1 MIILAN
7 KFYLMIEKITF
18 EGYKGFKNSNELDI
32 KPMTVLIGKN
42 SSGKSA
48 IAKLPT
54 IIEESLSTTSK
65 NPILHT
71 VKGIELGAEFRDLLY
86 GRDIQGELKFKI
98 QNSENESIDVQI
110 NNSPTNNSPIITKW
124 EYLQADGTK
133 IYIDPSKIKDATF
146 EGILPTDIEDLK
158 FKFKFET
165 NYLGPFRLNPP
176 RNFYLHGATEF
187 KRIGN
192 KGENAYQILAN
203 SFNSNDDLVNEVGNW
218 YFDNFDGWRLKL
230 TKNDPYYEVKIVKDS
245 FGAESEVNIVDVG
258 QGMSQALPI
267 IVKALMKSKPSLV
280 IIEQPELHLHPA
292 AHGNLAELLV
302 KSIEDT
308 KNRFLIETH
317 SENFILRLRR
327 MVAEERLDIENLV
340 IYSVEYDLENKCSFL
355 KRINVDKNGEVDYW
369 PKDIFKES
377 FEEVKALRKAQTD
390 RK

>member
-1 MIILAN
+1 
-7 KFYLMIEKITF
+7 MIEKITF

-71 VKGIELGAEFRDLLY
+71 IKGIELGAEFRDLLY
-86 GRDIQGELKFKI
+86 GRDIQGELKFTI
-98 QNSENESIDVQI
+98 QNSENESINVQI
-110 NNSPTNNSPIITKW
+110 NNSPANNSPIITKW
-124 EYLQADGTK
+124 QYQDDGTT
-133 IYIDPSKIKDATF
+133 INIDPSKIKDANF
-146 EGILPTDIEDLK
+146 EGILPTEIENLK
-158 FKFKFET
+158 TKFKFET

-203 SFNSNDDLVNEVGNW
+203 SFNNNDDLVKDVGDW
-218 YFDNFDGWRLKL
+218 YFNNFDGWRLKL
-230 TKNDPYYEVKIVKDS
+230 TKNDPYYEVKIIKDN
-245 FGAESEVNIVDVG
+245 FGTDSEVNIVDVG

-267 IVKALMKSKPSLV
+267 VVKALMKSNPSLV

-292 AHGNLAELLV
+292 AHGNLAQLLV
-302 KSIEDT
+302 ESIKKTE
-308 KNRFLIETH
+308 NRFLIETH

-327 MVAEERLDIENLV
+327 LIAEQKFSVDDLV
-340 IYSVEYDLENKCSFL
+340 IYSVEYDSEDKCSYL
-355 KRINVDKNGEVDYW
+355 KRINVDEDGEVDYW

-377 FEEVKALRKAQTD
+377 FEEVKALRKAQA
-390 RK
+390 KKE

>member
-1 MIILAN
+1 
-7 KFYLMIEKITF
+7 MIEKITF
-18 EGYKGFKNSNELDI
+18 QGYKGFKNMNELHI

-71 VKGIELGAEFRDLLY
+71 IKGIELGAEFRDLLY
-86 GRDIQGELKFKI
+86 ARNIQGELQFKI
-98 QNSENESIDVQI
+98 ENSENESITIQI
-110 NNSPTNNSPIITKW
+110 NNDPINNSPIITKW
-124 EYLQADGTK
+124 QYSTSDGNVTE
-133 IYIDPSKIKDATF
+133 IDSSKIKDTVF
-146 EGILPTDIEDLK
+146 EGILPTSMADLK
-158 FKFKFET
+158 TKFKFET

-176 RNFYLHGATEF
+176 RNFYLHGTTEF

-203 SFNSNDDLVNEVGNW
+203 SFNNDDDLVKEVGEW
-218 YFDNFDGWRLKL
+218 YFTNFDGWRLKVV
-230 TKNDPYYEVKIVKDS
+230 KNEPYYEVKIVKDN
-245 FGAESEVNIVDVG
+245 FGSESEVNIVDVG

-267 IVKALMKSKPSLV
+267 IVKAYMKSNPSLV

-302 KSIEDT
+302 TSIKET

-327 MVAEERLDIENLV
+327 MVAEKRLDLNNLV
-340 IYSVEYDLENKCSFL
+340 IYSVEYDLNDKCSFL
-355 KRINVDKNGEVDYW
+355 KRINVDENGEIDYW

-377 FEEVKALRKAQTD
+377 FEEVKALRKAQTEN
-390 RK
+390 K

>member
-1 MIILAN
+1 
-7 KFYLMIEKITF
+7 MIEKITF

-48 IAKLPT
+48 VAKLPT

-65 NPILHT
+65 TPILHT
-71 VKGIELGAEFRDLLY
+71 IKGIELGAEFRDLLY
-86 GRDIQGELKFKI
+86 GRDIQGELKFMI
-98 QNSENESIDVQI
+98 QNSENESINVQI
-110 NNSPTNNSPIITKW
+110 NNSPINNSPIITKW
-124 EYLQADGTK
+124 QYQDDVVITN
-133 IYIDPSKIKDATF
+133 IDPSKIKNVTF
-146 EGILPTDIEDLK
+146 EGILPNDIEDLK
-158 FKFKFET
+158 TKFKFET

-176 RNFYLHGATEF
+176 RNFYLHGTTEY

-192 KGENAYQILAN
+192 KGENAYQILGN
-203 SFNSNDDLVNEVGNW
+203 SFNNNDDLVKKVGDW
-218 YFDNFDGWRLKL
+218 YFNNFDGWRLKVV
-230 TKNDPYYEVKIVKDS
+230 KNEPYYEVKIVKDN
-245 FGAESEVNIVDVG
+245 FGSESEVNIVDVG

-267 IVKALMKSKPSLV
+267 IVKAYMKSNPSLV

-292 AHGNLAELLV
+292 AHGNLGELLV
-302 KSIEDT
+302 TSIKES

-327 MVAEERLDIENLV
+327 MVAEKRLDVNDLV
-340 IYSVEYDLENKCSFL
+340 IYSVEYDLEDNCSFL
-355 KRINVDKNGEVDYW
+355 KRINVDENGEVDYW

-377 FEEVKALRKAQTD
+377 FEEVKALRKAQTE

>member
-1 MIILAN
+1 
-7 KFYLMIEKITF
+7 MIEKIIF
-18 EGYKGFKNSNELDI
+18 QGYKGFKNLNELDI

-65 NPILHT
+65 TPILHT
-71 VKGIELGAEFRDLLY
+71 IKGIELGAEFRDLLY
-86 GRDIQGELKFKI
+86 ARNIQGELKFTI

-110 NNSPTNNSPIITKW
+110 NNNPLNNSPIITKW
-124 EYLQADGTK
+124 QYSQKDGT
-133 IYIDPSKIKDATF
+133 IVDIDSSKIKDTIF
-146 EGILPTDIEDLK
+146 EGILPTAIQDLK
-158 FKFKFET
+158 TKFKFET

-176 RNFYLHGATEF
+176 RNFYLHGTTEF

-192 KGENAYQILAN
+192 RGENAYQILAN
-203 SFNSNDDLVNEVGNW
+203 SFNNNDNLVTEVGDW

-230 TKNDPYYEVKIVKDS
+230 TKNDPYYEVKIIKDN

-267 IVKALMKSKPSLV
+267 IVKAYMKSNPSLV

-302 KSIEDT
+302 ESIKQT

-327 MVAEERLDIENLV
+327 MVAEKRLDINDLV
-340 IYSVEYDLENKCSFL
+340 IYSVEYDSEDKCSFL
-355 KRINVDKNGEVDYW
+355 KRINVDENGEVNYW

-390 RK
+390 KK